1 MKKLIII
8 AALVLGIGAVTL
20 QAQTVNVQTS
30 TIQVPTAKATTLRD
44 AICYEHGYTDTIVNE
59 QGQTVPNPVSKA
71 TFAQQVIDQKFKQW
85 LINTDK
91 AHVEKEALKPV
102 DTSPGIQN

>member
-1 MKKLIII
+1 MKNLIII
-8 AALVLGIGAVTL
+8 AALVLGIGAVT

-30 TIQVPTAKATTLRD
+30 AIQVPTAKATTLRD

-85 LINTDK
+85 LINTYK